1 MPRTED
7 AGPTA
12 TGGVVF
18 DWAGRAAAEALAGT
32 ARRARVSEPR
42 RGPHAGAEADGDLGA
57 DTVSRETKRVRPLV
71 RPLSR
76 AEDTLIEGDNLE
88 ALKLLQDT
96 HATAFKVVYIDPPY
110 NTGSRLSYHDRAGRT
125 AGRRAGGTKDHAAW
139 LNMMLPRLLLARRL
153 MRADGVFFASIDD
166 GELAYLT
173 MLGHRVFGEENFLGA
188 FVHQR
193 AKGGGQARFFI
204 RGHDYVLAWA
214 RDIAQAGP
222 FLGPKKPPA
231 KYEDIDGRR
240 YLVDDDVLRVS
251 FGKYTR
257 GTERRLMYEDI
268 LAVRG
273 AAKLRQVDGW
283 LAAGTHVLRAWGEP
297 GADGTA
303 KHAVVKLTPAEQASS
318 KLYSIIR
325 ALGEQGRN
333 ALSTLGLGGLF
344 SYPKPVELI
353 KDLVLSQTFA
363 DRDALVLDFFAGSG
377 TTGQA
382 VLELNAA
389 DGGQRRFVL
398 VQQPEPLRP
407 AAGARVG
414 GEGVRSPRGAEASEE
429 ADAAGITTISELM
442 RERIRRVAQS
452 TYGKSPGDSS
462 RSPTFRDIRLG

>member
-1 MPRTED
+1 MPQKKHK
-7 AGPTA
+7 P
-12 TGGVVF
+12 
-18 DWAGRAAAEALAGT
+18 
-32 ARRARVSEPR
+32 
-42 RGPHAGAEADGDLGA
+42 
-57 DTVSRETKRVRPLV
+57 
-71 RPLSR
+71 
-76 AEDTLIEGDNLE
+76 
-88 ALKLLQDT
+88 
-96 HATAFKVVYIDPPY
+96 
-110 NTGSRLSYHDRAGRT
+110 
-125 AGRRAGGTKDHAAW
+125 
-139 LNMMLPRLLLARRL
+139 
-153 MRADGVFFASIDD
+153 
-166 GELAYLT
+166 
-173 MLGHRVFGEENFLGA
+173 EEI
-188 FVHQR
+188 V
-193 AKGGGQARFFI
+193 
-204 RGHDYVLAWA
+204 
-214 RDIAQAGP
+214 
-222 FLGPKKPPA
+222 
-231 KYEDIDGRR
+231 
-240 YLVDDDVLRVS
+240 
-251 FGKYTR
+251 
-257 GTERRLMYEDI
+257 
-268 LAVRG
+268 
-273 AAKLRQVDGW
+273 AKLRQVDGW